1 MKNKAKFIKYIYD
14 RYTRNCIGG
23 IYEYRDRTYTIY
35 YDEFDYIK
43 RGSLMVKHEE
53 QQSRIDRELDTIEY
67 IPTLEERREIT
78 KNIDNMMQSV
88 YEMLYNEGED
98 N

>member
-14 RYTRNCIGG
+14 RYTRNRIGG
-23 IYEYRDRTYTIY
+23 IYEYRDKNYAIY

-43 RGSLMVKHEE
+43 RGSLMVKHKE
-53 QQSRIDRELDTIEY
+53 QQSRIDRELDTVEY
-67 IPTLEERREIT
+67 IPTLEERKEIT
-78 KNIDNMMQSV
+78 KNINNMLQSV
-88 YEMLYNEGED
+88 WEMMDGDD